1 MTEEDILKRLR
12 ALSDATAE
20 KTADGV
26 GLETCLEIQNALR
39 TSAWIYRT
47 DGLGIGGLY
56 LGDSAAEAL
65 ARAEAAVAALPDAKT
80 LRREKVQRD
89 LAKLIE
95 DCAAADIDTS
105 FVNPLREMAKKLS
118 ENAITCEAAQ

>member
-1 MTEEDILKRLR
+1 MTEEEILKRLQ

-20 KTADGV
+20 KTADGSSIDV
-26 GLETCLEIQNALR
+26 
-39 TSAWIYRT
+39 SADISPKGRIVVWVVDANEFDIPVMYF
-47 DGLGIGGLY
+47 
-56 LGDSAAEAL
+56 GDDFEGAI